1 MHDCCVLL
9 CDLGSGGKAVDTVG
23 ITTLQKCVLIDMD
36 DKEIKMFLLG
46 QKVLSAMRKLKQG
59 DNENRPLWGREC
71 CSFKSGGQG
80 GI

>member
-59 DNENRPLWGREC
+59 DNENRRTVG
-71 CSFKSGGQG
+71 
-80 GI
+80 